1 MNTPDDG
8 PRIDEALVGQLLA
21 RQFPAWAHLPL
32 QRVNSAGTDNAI
44 FRLGDGLAVRL
55 PMRMSAAS
63 QPERELRWLPGLAA
77 QLPLTIPAPIAG
89 GKPDA
94 AYPWAWS
101 VHPWLPGED
110 AASARV
116 HDLSIA
122 ARDLGGFLHALG
134 RIDAAGGP
142 AAGSA
147 NSGRGVPLAL
157 LDKRVR
163 NDVASL
169 GDEIDET
176 AVLAAWDQALAAP
189 LHVGAGAWVHGDLHP
204 GNLLIRD
211 GRIVVLGEKLG
222 PAHKVFREV
231 VEADEAAWLRGRG
244 WAIFSAIIAL
254 AFYLRTNPT
263 LCAISRRT
271 LTEVLG

>member
-1 MNTPDDG
+1 
-8 PRIDEALVGQLLA
+8 
-21 RQFPAWAHLPL
+21 
-32 QRVNSAGTDNAI
+32 
-44 FRLGDGLAVRL
+44 
-55 PMRMSAAS
+55 
-63 QPERELRWLPGLAA
+63 
-77 QLPLTIPAPIAG
+77 
-89 GKPDA
+89 
-94 AYPWAWS
+94 
-101 VHPWLPGED
+101 
-110 AASARV
+110 V

-142 AAGSA
+142 AAGRA
-147 NSGRGVPLAL
+147 NSGRGVSLAL

-169 GDEIDET
+169 GDEVDET

-211 GRIVVLGEKLG
+211 GRIVGVLDFGLMG
-222 PAHKVFREV
+222 VGDPACDLFVAWNFLDAASRKVFREV

-263 LCAISRRT
+263 LCDISRRT